1 MNAVDTEKDRG
12 FLSFSVGLFTMPVQD
27 STIRGVMNISSSRR
41 SLVLLVDLNRCP
53 RTGTS
58 MRIGTPELIIFLVII
73 LILFGV
79 GRVSRIG
86 AELGT
91 AVREFRRGIQD
102 EDGEETSEEEAKV
115 E

>member
-1 MNAVDTEKDRG
+1 
-12 FLSFSVGLFTMPVQD
+12 
-27 STIRGVMNISSSRR
+27 
-41 SLVLLVDLNRCP
+41 
-53 RTGTS
+53 

-86 AELGT
+86 SELGT

-102 EDGEETSEEEAKV
+102 DEADEGAEEDNKDDGKS
-115 E
+115 